1 MAKEI
6 KYPDWLH
13 GNATSL
19 MHLPKSYIE
28 FFVRWYY
35 YDHTD
40 RRNIPDTIPVENIEE
55 YIVKQMN
62 GQNLWCAKG
71 FAIARNVD
79 EEKDNMAFK
88 NDSEFLSVIYFVS
101 KLWFKT
107 AVKNDW
113 IKEDITEEEFKEKCH
128 ILRYGGGTC
137 IPF

>member
-19 MHLPKSYIE
+19 MHLPKPYIE

-55 YIVKQMN
+55 YIVKQMSAEN
-62 GQNLWCAKG
+62 RKT
-71 FAIARNVD
+71 IR
-79 EEKDNMAFK
+79 
-88 NDSEFLSVIYFVS
+88 VS
-101 KLWFKT
+101 LLLGKKT
-107 AVKNDW
+107 MIMDP
-113 IKEDITEEEFKEKCH
+113 I
-128 ILRYGGGTC
+128 
-137 IPF
+137 